1 MLLKSKDFY
10 KDRKKSLQLQFKNGG
25 PDPSVNTRLKDVIA
39 KAKQNNVPNDNID
52 RMLKKLP
59 AIQAE
64 QITKKL
70 FTRAMVRAALQLLLK
85 RLQTTETELPE
96 K

>member
-1 MLLKSKDFY
+1 MQ
-10 KDRKKSLQLQFKNGG
+10 LQLKTAG